1 LKQAKKHRYLLKKAS
16 KAMKQY
22 ILLLATVFFLSCCCL
37 QGVGAEEAL
46 TWENCVQEAKKNHP
60 DLISSEAVVK
70 QAQANQAIA
79 ISNILPQVSTEV
91 RQNTSEAATKRSD
104 TYSYGVTA
112 QQLLFDGLK
121 TPYDIA
127 AAARNVKSASYN
139 YEVTSADIRLRLRT
153 AFIELLKAQEFVTI
167 AENIAKRRK
176 QNADLV
182 QLLYDGGRE
191 HRGSL
196 LTAQA
201 NLSQAEFDVA
211 QANRN
216 IILVQRQLTKELGR
230 TELKPIKA
238 IGDFNMIPTISK
250 RPDFEALAATTPS
263 LESLVAKKEAA
274 KLNLKSA
281 KAEFFPQLYA
291 NAQAGRS
298 DSYWPPDNDEWS
310 AGVTLSFSLFEGGRR
325 WADVSKARAV
335 LNQTEADE
343 RSNRDNVILT
353 LEETWT
359 NWQNA
364 IDNVTVRKN
373 FLQASEERA
382 KIAQAQYSNGLIS
395 FDNWTIIEDDLVQ
408 AQKSFLDAQANAF
421 LAEAQWIQAQGGT
434 LDYVE

>member
-1 LKQAKKHRYLLKKAS
+1 
-16 KAMKQY
+16 MKQY
-22 ILLLATVFFLSCCCL
+22 ILLLATVFFFSCCCL
-37 QGVGAEEAL
+37 HGVGAEEAL
-46 TWENCVQEAKKNHP
+46 TWEHCIQEAKKNHP
-60 DLISSEAVVK
+60 DLISAEAVVK
-70 QAQANQAIA
+70 QTQANQAIA
-79 ISNILPQVSTEV
+79 ISNILPQVSTEL
-91 RQNTSEAATKRSD
+91 RQNTSKTGTERSD
-104 TYSYGVTA
+104 AYSYGVTA

-127 AAARNVKSASYN
+127 ASARNVKSARYN
-139 YEVTSADIRLRLRT
+139 YEVTSANIRLRLRT

-167 AENIAKRRK
+167 AENIAQRRK

-216 IILVQRQLTKELGR
+216 ILLVQRQLTKELGR

-238 IGDFNMIPTISK
+238 IGNFNKVPTIGK
-250 RPDFEALAATTPS
+250 RPDFEPLAASTPL
-263 LESLVAKKEAA
+263 LESLVAQKEAA
-274 KLNLKSA
+274 KLSLKSA
-281 KAEFFPQLYA
+281 KAEFFPQVYA
-291 NAQAGRS
+291 NAQVGRS

-310 AGVTLSFSLFEGGRR
+310 AGVTLSYPLFEGGRR

-343 RSNRDNVILT
+343 RSNRDSIILT

-364 IDNVTVRKN
+364 IDNVRVRKN

-421 LAEAQWIQAQGGT
+421 LTEAQWIQAQGGT